1 MLTPCDA
8 CGRHLRTHE
17 ARCPFCL
24 AARAP
29 ASPVEDRVPTR
40 SRAALVAATAFTL
53 AGCPLAVRYGGPP
66 PESIAPAEAPPPVA
80 PARATSAPSDAS
92 TATAPPTPT
101 ATVPKR

>member
-29 ASPVEDRVPTR
+29 AAPVDDRPPTR
-40 SRAALVAATAFTL
+40 SRAALLAATAFTL

-66 PESIAPAEAPPPVA
+66 PESMAPAVA
-80 PARATSAPSDAS
+80 PAPVTPAPSDAS
-92 TATAPPTPT
+92 TTTAPQPG